1 MQIDFFGLSFA
12 AGDAV
17 RYQYKFEG
25 AGGEWSA
32 PTEQRTVTA
41 NLSPGKYRFLV
52 RAVGPDGAGV
62 GSPASVSLN
71 ILPPVWQRWWFLALA
86 ALVAGSVIYRVA
98 RARARR
104 ALLLERVRTRIAT
117 DLHDDIG
124 ASLSKIA
131 ILSEVVSHRV
141 NADANGAGS
150 PVAEPLATIA
160 GTSRE
165 MVDSMSDIVWAIN
178 PKRDRLS
185 DLAQRMRL
193 FASDLLSA
201 RDIQFTF
208 RAPDA
213 ARDITVGADLRREVY
228 LIFKETV
235 NNLAKHSACED
246 AEIELRLAGSRLVVR
261 VSDNGKGFDHDA
273 QRRRRRRALDD
284 GRPRPQQHARSRRKT
299 RRHLR
304 NRLGARARHD
314 RHARSARQDQAAA
327 ARAAASE
334 KVMAQVES
342 YYVHR

>member
-1 MQIDFFGLSFA
+1 
-12 AGDAV
+12 
-17 RYQYKFEG
+17 
-25 AGGEWSA
+25 
-32 PTEQRTVTA
+32 
-41 NLSPGKYRFLV
+41 
-52 RAVGPDGAGV
+52 DGAGV
-62 GSPASVSLN
+62 GRPASVSLN

-86 ALVAGSVIYRVA
+86 AIVSGSVIYRVA

-141 NADANGAGS
+141 NADTNGAGS

-201 RDIQFTF
+201 RDIRFTF

-213 ARDITVGADLRREVY
+213 SRDITVGADLRREVY

-261 VSDNGKGFDHDA
+261 VSDNGKGFDHARGLAAGGEHSTMGGHGLHSMRGRAEKLGGTYEIDSA
-273 QRRRRRRALDD
+273 RGRGTTVTLEVPVKVKRRRRVLPRLKKLWRR
-284 GRPRPQQHARSRRKT
+284 
-299 RRHLR
+299 
-304 NRLGARARHD
+304 
-314 RHARSARQDQAAA
+314 
-327 ARAAASE
+327 
-334 KVMAQVES
+334 
-342 YYVHR
+342 